1 MTDGY
6 DPEDGRGVI
15 HEIFRRRAA
24 ERPDAIALI
33 HRDTAVDYRTL
44 DRASDAFAAALARS
58 GARAGDIVPV
68 LMPRSPRFVATLLA
82 VLKLGAAYAA
92 MDPRWPRPR
101 AAELAELTDA
111 PLIAAAP
118 EHAEGWSRPVWVPE
132 DDLTLAAAVAAPA
145 VGPDAPRVRET
156 DTCCVFFTS
165 GSTGRPKGVLSPHAG
180 TVRLF
185 SPARFVG
192 IGPGT
197 VMPQAAPLPWD
208 AASLEL
214 WSVLLGGGTSVL
226 IDEPYLTA
234 DALRTL
240 VREAGVNTL
249 WLTASVFNLLV
260 EEDLGCFDGVRQ
272 LMAGGERLS
281 PAHVRRFVRA
291 YPGTTLVNGYGPVE
305 STVFTTTHRITSAD
319 LTGDGEIPLGRPV
332 PRTEVFVLDRE
343 SRPCPP
349 GVTGEICVAGA
360 GLANGYL
367 ANPEQTARSF
377 TEIELDGPRRIYR
390 TGDLGHLSADGV
402 LHYAGRDDRQV
413 KVRGHRIEPGE
424 VEARVA
430 ELPGIRRCAVIPLME
445 DGGCVGL
452 AAAYTVMDGETVSER
467 TVRDALAKR
476 LPDYLMPRVLAAV
489 DAFPLTGNGKLDT
502 GALLELVTRRTT
514 GARHRAGRGTGH
526 SKGHSTGP
534 GGGVGPGGTR
544 PGDGSVLSEVARA
557 FAETLRTDDAVP
569 YDTSLFELGGDSL
582 DGARLCVRIG
592 ARTGVPVPAS
602 VFIAGPTVRKLAH
615 WIESRTEAERARA
628 AEALPASGEPLPL
641 LPSQSGFLYAHQL
654 DPADTSAHC
663 ELVWRVTGDFVPEA
677 FRAATQDV
685 HRRHQSLHARYVFDR
700 RPVALLDA
708 PHAPVDVRELDPA
721 ADRDA
726 GLTALRHALG
736 QPLDIGAGATWR
748 CVIAPLAS
756 GDEWLLGIVAHHIAF
771 DGDSVRP
778 LAEDLSAAYAAR
790 LRGRP
795 TDAGAPAPLAAVLA
809 ACRAQVDETG
819 LEKHRAFWSEEL
831 TGVPPLTMPGPDGDG
846 TASSPAFRIS
856 AADWAALETR
866 AHRWGS
872 TRFAVALAAYAEAL
886 AVVTGDRDL
895 AVGAPIAKRYHP
907 DTADAVGCLIDV
919 VCFRTRPAGDG
930 TTDSL
935 PALLDGVHAAL
946 AAQDVPFEDVVR
958 LAADPARDRSRHP
971 LFQTLFALQS
981 VPPRHLVLEGCT
993 ADFVR
998 PPTAHALHELEAE
1011 IWPETDGGAEVVLGH
1026 RPQSTSAS
1034 FVAEVATAYR
1044 RLLRDLAAGAE
1055 LT

>member
-15 HEIFRRRAA
+15 HEIFRRRAT
-24 ERPDAIALI
+24 ERPDALALI
-33 HRDTAVDYRTL
+33 HRDTVVDYRTL
-44 DRASDAFAAALARS
+44 DRASDAFAAELARS
-58 GARAGDIVPV
+58 GVRSGDLVPV
-68 LMPRSPRFVATLLA
+68 LMPRSPRFVATVLA

-101 AAELAELTDA
+101 VAELAELTDA

-118 EHAEGWSRPVWVPE
+118 EHAAGWSRPVWVPE
-132 DDLTLAAAVAAPA
+132 GDLIRAAAAPA
-145 VGPDAPRVRET
+145 TVLDAPRVREA

-185 SPARFVG
+185 TPARFVD
-192 IGPGT
+192 IGTGT

-234 DALRTL
+234 DGLRTL

-291 YPGTTLVNGYGPVE
+291 HPGTALVNGYGPVE
-305 STVFTTTHRITSAD
+305 STVFTTTHRITSDD
-319 LTGDGEIPLGRPV
+319 LTAGGEIPLGRPV
-332 PRTEVFVLDRE
+332 PRTEVFVLDGE

-367 ANPEQTARSF
+367 AHPEQTAKSF
-377 TEIELDGPRRIYR
+377 TEIDIGGPRRIYR

-430 ELPGIRRCAVIPLME
+430 ELPGIRGCAVIPLME

-452 AAAYTVMDGETVSER
+452 AAAYTVVDGETVSER

-476 LPDYLMPRVLAAV
+476 LPDYLVPRVLAAV
-489 DAFPLTGNGKLDT
+489 DAFPLTDNGKLDT
-502 GALLELVTRRTT
+502 GALLDLVKRRT
-514 GARHRAGRGTGH
+514 GARHRTGH
-526 SKGHSTGP
+526 TTEPGTGP
-534 GGGVGPGGTR
+534 GA
-544 PGDGSVLSEVARA
+544 GSVLSEVARA
-557 FAETLRTDDAVP
+557 FAETLRTDRTVP
-569 YDTSLFELGGDSL
+569 YDTSFFELGGDSL

-602 VFIAGPTVRKLAH
+602 VFVAGPTVRKLAH
-615 WIESRTEAERARA
+615 WIESRTAADRARA
-628 AEALPASGEPLPL
+628 AEAAPLSGEPLPL
-641 LPSQSGFLYAHQL
+641 LPTQSGFLYAQQL

-663 ELVWRVTGDFVPEA
+663 ELVWRVTGDFVPDA

-685 HRRHQSLHARYVFDR
+685 HRRHQSLHVRYVFDR
-700 RPVALLDA
+700 RPVAQLDGR
-708 PHAPVDVRELDPA
+708 PGPVDVRELDPA
-721 ADRDA
+721 AGRDEA
-726 GLTALRHALG
+726 LTALRQALG
-736 QPLDIGAGATWR
+736 QPLDIGSGANWR

-756 GDEWLLGIVAHHIAF
+756 GGEWLLGIVAHHIAF
-771 DGDSVRP
+771 DGNSVRP
-778 LAEDLSAAYAAR
+778 LAEDLTAAYAAR

-795 TDAGAPAPLAAVLA
+795 TDAGPPAPLAAVLA
-809 ACRAQVDETG
+809 ACRAQVDDAG
-819 LEKHRAFWSEEL
+819 LEKHRAFWAEEL
-831 TGVPPLTMPGPDGDG
+831 TGVPPLTVPGPDGG
-846 TASSPAFRIS
+846 AASPHAFRIS
-856 AADWAALETR
+856 AADWSALETR

-872 TRFAVALAAYAEAL
+872 TRFAVTLAAYAEAL

-895 AVGAPIAKRYHP
+895 AIGAPIAKRYHP

-981 VPPRHLVLEGCT
+981 GPPQHALALEGCT

-998 PPTAHALHELEAE
+998 PWTAHALHELEAE
-1011 IWPETDGGAEVVLGH
+1011 IWPRTDGGAEVVLGH
-1026 RPQSTSAS
+1026 RPQSTSSS
-1034 FVAEVATAYR
+1034 FVAEVASVYR
-1044 RLLRDLAAGAE
+1044 RLLRDLAAGTE

>member
-1 MTDGY
+1 MSIQSVAALRKLPPRTRAVMGANLISAVGTGLVQPFLVLY
-6 DPEDGRGVI
+6 LTQVRGLSVGTATAIISVI
-15 HEIFRRRAA
+15 A
-24 ERPDAIALI
+24 
-33 HRDTAVDYRTL
+33 
-44 DRASDAFAAALARS
+44 AAALV
-58 GARAGDIVPV
+58 GGPLAGR
-68 LMPRSPRFVATLLA
+68 L
-82 VLKLGAAYAA
+82 
-92 MDPRWPRPR
+92 
-101 AAELAELTDA
+101 
-111 PLIAAAP
+111 AAAP

-132 DDLTLAAAVAAPA
+132 DDLTRAAAVAAPA
-145 VGPDAPRVRET
+145 AGPDAPRVRET

-165 GSTGRPKGVLSPHAG
+165 GSTGRPKGVLSPHSG

-197 VMPQAAPLPWD
+197 VMPQAAPLPCD

-214 WSVLLGGGTSVL
+214 WSVLLGGGTSAL

-249 WLTASVFNLLV
+249 WLTASVFNLFV

-272 LMAGGERLS
+272 LMVGRERLS

-319 LTGDGEIPLGRPV
+319 LTADGEIPLGRPV
-332 PRTEVFVLDRE
+332 PRTEVFVLDGE

-349 GVTGEICVAGA
+349 GVTGEICIAGA

-367 ANPEQTARSF
+367 ANPEQTAKSF
-377 TEIELDGPRRIYR
+377 TETDLDGPRRIYR

-430 ELPGIRRCAVIPLME
+430 ALPGIRGCAVIPLME
-445 DGGCVGL
+445 EGGCVGL
-452 AAAYTVMDGETVSER
+452 AAAYTVVDGETVTER
-467 TVRDALAKR
+467 TVRGALAKR
-476 LPDYLMPRVLAAV
+476 LPDYLVPRVLAAV

-502 GALLELVTRRTT
+502 GALLELVTRRST
-514 GARHRAGRGTGH
+514 GARHRA
-526 SKGHSTGP
+526 GHSTGP
-534 GGGVGPGGTR
+534 GGGTGTR
-544 PGDGSVLSEVARA
+544 PDEGSVLSEVARA
-557 FAETLRTDDAVP
+557 FAETLRTEDAVP

-602 VFIAGPTVRKLAH
+602 VFVAGPTVRKLAH
-615 WIESRTEAERARA
+615 WIESRTEADRARA

-641 LPSQSGFLYAHQL
+641 LP
-654 DPADTSAHC
+654 
-663 ELVWRVTGDFVPEA
+663 
-677 FRAATQDV
+677 
-685 HRRHQSLHARYVFDR
+685 
-700 RPVALLDA
+700 
-708 PHAPVDVRELDPA
+708 
-721 ADRDA
+721 
-726 GLTALRHALG
+726 
-736 QPLDIGAGATWR
+736 
-748 CVIAPLAS
+748 
-756 GDEWLLGIVAHHIAF
+756 
-771 DGDSVRP
+771 
-778 LAEDLSAAYAAR
+778 
-790 LRGRP
+790 
-795 TDAGAPAPLAAVLA
+795 
-809 ACRAQVDETG
+809 
-819 LEKHRAFWSEEL
+819 
-831 TGVPPLTMPGPDGDG
+831 PPLTVPGPDGDG
-846 TASSPAFRIS
+846 TASSPTFRIS
-856 AADWAALETR
+856 AADWAELEAR

-872 TRFAVALAAYAEAL
+872 TRFAVTLAAYAEAL

-895 AVGAPIAKRYHP
+895 AIGAPIAKRYHP

-998 PPTAHALHELEAE
+998 PRSAHALHELEAE

-1026 RPQSTSAS
+1026 RPQSTSSS
-1034 FVAEVATAYR
+1034 FVAEVATVYR